1 MDRIAIV
8 GSSGHAKVV
17 IDIVEREGRFAI
29 AGLVDRYREAGE
41 SALGYRVLGTEDDL
55 PRLVEQLH
63 ISGAIVAIGD
73 NFVRSQVV
81 EQVRQLCPRLA
92 FVTAI
97 HPHSAVGRDVSI
109 GEGTVIAAGVVVNP
123 CCAIGRHCILN
134 TNASLDHDSAMGD
147 FSSLAPRAATGGT
160 CQIGD
165 FTAVGIGA
173 VLLHGIALGEHTV
186 IGAGATVLKNV
197 GPYCVAYGTPA
208 REIRRRAAGD
218 RYL

>member
-41 SALGYRVLGTEDDL
+41 SALGYRILGTEDDL
-55 PRLVEQLH
+55 PRLAEELH
-63 ISGAIVAIGD
+63 IAGAIVAIGD

-81 EQVRQLCPRLA
+81 EQVRQLCPGLA

-97 HPHSAVGRDVSI
+97 HPHATIGRDVSI
-109 GEGTVIAAGVVVNP
+109 GEGTVVAAGVVVNP
-123 CCAIGRHCILN
+123 CCTIGRHAILN
-134 TNASLDHDSAMGD
+134 TNASLDHDSTMGD

-165 FTAVGIGA
+165 FAAIGIGA
-173 VLLHGIALGEHTV
+173 VLLHGISVGEHTV
-186 IGAGATVLKNV
+186 IGAGATVLRNV
-197 GPYCVAYGTPA
+197 GPYCVAYGAPA
-208 REIRRRAAGD
+208 REIRKRAAGD